1 MCGIA
6 GIVDLAGQST
16 PRDAVIVRMTEA
28 QRHRGPD
35 GTGVVLLPGL
45 GFGHRR
51 LAVIDLAG
59 GTQPMADASGNVL
72 ITFNGE
78 IYNFADLRRELEGLG
93 HSFRT
98 RSDTEVLLE
107 GWRAWGTGVLD
118 RLNGM
123 FAFALWDQA
132 VETLLLARDRLGEK
146 PLYYGHD
153 GRGRL
158 VFASEIQGLL
168 PALEGTPPL
177 DPEALADYLAF
188 GYVPDPRSIWRG
200 IRKLPPAHYLLL
212 RRQAPSA
219 EPVRY
224 WRPDFTPR
232 HTGSIDDLAAELQGR
247 LELAVRRRLVADVPL
262 GAFLSGGVDSGGVVA
277 LLARAGVRPVVTCSL
292 GFREREFDESTAA
305 ADLAR
310 RLGAEHHAQTV
321 GPDACAMLDRLAEVM
336 GEPFADASA
345 LPNYLVAELA
355 RSCVTVALSGDG
367 GDELFAGYRRY
378 AFHRREEQART
389 LLPKG
394 VRAVLF
400 GTAAR
405 WYPKL
410 DWAPRP
416 LRAKATLEA
425 IAAGTAQGYLRSVT
439 AIPPDDRTRLL
450 AAGFVRDLGGY
461 DPSSVMVRHLAEAGT
476 DDPVARAQY
485 VDLMTWLPGRMLVK
499 VDRTSM
505 AHGLE
510 VRPPM
515 LDHELVEWAAGLPT
529 AVKIADG
536 SGKAVLK
543 RALRPLLGSAML
555 AKPKRGF
562 SIPLAGWLRRGLI
575 PRLDRVER
583 AGRLFATDIVERQ
596 GYRALVAEHGSGRR
610 DHSQLLWALLT
621 LDAFLAGREHGAVCG
636 SGAEADTVR

>member
-6 GIVDLAGQST
+6 GIVDLTGLSAPQE
-16 PRDAVIVRMTEA
+16 AVIMRMTEA

-35 GTGVVLLPGL
+35 GAGVVLLPGL

-59 GTQPMADASGNVL
+59 GVQPMADASGNLL

-78 IYNFADLRRELEGLG
+78 IYNFADIRRELEALG

-98 RSDTEVLLE
+98 QSDTEVLLE
-107 GWRAWGTGVLD
+107 GWRVWGTGILH

-123 FAFALWDQA
+123 FAFALWDEA
-132 VETLLLARDRLGEK
+132 AGTLFLARDRLGEK

-153 GRGRL
+153 SQGRL

-168 PALEGTPPL
+168 PALDGTPPL
-177 DPEALADYLAF
+177 DPEGLADYLAF

-200 IRKLPPAHYLLL
+200 VRKLPPAHYLLL
-212 RRQAPSA
+212 RRRGSRA

-224 WRPDFTPR
+224 WRPDCTPR
-232 HTGSIDDLAAELQGR
+232 HAGSLDDLAAELLDR
-247 LELAVRRRLVADVPL
+247 LETAVRRRLIADVPL

-277 LLARAGVRPVVTCSL
+277 LMGRAGVRPVVTCSL
-292 GFREREFDESTAA
+292 GFREPEFDESTAA
-305 ADLAR
+305 AALAQ
-310 RLGAEHHAQTV
+310 RLGTEHHAETV
-321 GPDACAMLDRLAEVM
+321 GPDACGMLDRLAAVM

-345 LPNYLVAELA
+345 LPNYLVAALA
-355 RSCVTVALSGDG
+355 RSYVTVALSGDG

-378 AFHRREEQART
+378 AFHRREEQAKA
-389 LLPKG
+389 LLPEAL
-394 VRAVLF
+394 RTVLF

-410 DWAPRP
+410 DWAPRQ

-425 IAAGTAQGYLRSVT
+425 LATGSARGYLRSVT
-439 AIPPDDRTRLL
+439 VLPPEDRARLL
-450 AAGFVRDLGGY
+450 AARLMRDVGNY
-461 DPSSVMVRHLAEAGT
+461 DPASTIARHLAEAGT

-529 AVKIADG
+529 TAKIADG
-536 SGKAVLK
+536 TGKAVWK
-543 RALRPLLGSAML
+543 RAVGPLLGSA
-555 AKPKRGF
+555 AITSPKRGF
-562 SIPLAGWLRRGLI
+562 SIPLAGWLQRGLRE
-575 PRLDRVER
+575 RLDQLRHD
-583 AGRLFATDIVERQ
+583 GRLYAAGIVEPAGLRSV
-596 GYRALVAEHGSGRR
+596 VAEHGSGRR
-610 DHSQLLWALLT
+610 DHSQILWTLLM
-621 LDAFLAGREHGAVCG
+621 LDAFLARHMAP
-636 SGAEADTVR
+636 SRPALAA

>member
-16 PRDAVIVRMTEA
+16 PRETVIVQMTEA

-35 GTGVVLLPGL
+35 GAGVVLLPGL

-59 GTQPMADASGNVL
+59 GAQPMADASGNVL

-78 IYNFADLRRELEGLG
+78 IYNFADLRGELEALG
-93 HSFRT
+93 HRFRT

-107 GWRAWGTGVLD
+107 GWRAWGTGVLH

-123 FAFALWDQA
+123 FAFALWDEA
-132 VETLLLARDRLGEK
+132 AETLFLARDRLGEK

-153 GRGRL
+153 SQSRM
-158 VFASEIQGLL
+158 VFASELQGIL
-168 PALEGTPPL
+168 PALDGTPPL
-177 DPEALADYLAF
+177 DPEGLADYLAF

-200 IRKLPPAHYLLL
+200 VRKLPPAHYLLV
-212 RRQAPSA
+212 RRRGSPA

-232 HTGSIDDLAAELQGR
+232 HAGSQDDLAVELLDR
-247 LELAVRRRLVADVPL
+247 LATAVQRRLIADVPL

-277 LLARAGVRPVVTCSL
+277 LMARAGVRPVVTCSL
-292 GFREREFDESTAA
+292 GFREPEFDESSAA

-310 RLGAEHHAQTV
+310 RLGTDHHTETV
-321 GPDACAMLDRLAEVM
+321 GPDACAMLDQLAAAM

-345 LPNYLVAELA
+345 LPNYLVATLA

-378 AFHRREEQART
+378 GFHRREEQVKA
-389 LLPKG
+389 LLPEAL
-394 VRAVLF
+394 RAVLF

-410 DWAPRP
+410 DWAPRS

-425 IAAGTAQGYLRSVT
+425 MATGSAQGYLRSVT
-439 AIPPDDRTRLL
+439 VLPPGDRTRLL
-450 AAGFVRDLGGY
+450 AARLVLDLGGY
-461 DPSSVMVRHLAEAGT
+461 DPASTIARHLADAGT

-543 RALRPLLGSAML
+543 RAIGPLLGSAAIAL
-555 AKPKRGF
+555 PKRGF
-562 SIPLAGWLRRGLI
+562 SLPLAAWLKKGMRG
-575 PRLDRVER
+575 RLDQVQGD
-583 AGRLFATDIVERQ
+583 GRLYAADIVEPS
-596 GYRALVAEHGSGRR
+596 ALESLVAEHGSGRR
-610 DHSQLLWALLT
+610 DHSQILWTLLM
-621 LDAFLAGREHGAVCG
+621 LDAFLARHHIAP
-636 SGAEADTVR
+636 SRPALAA